1 MATAPE
7 LAGTTGRYFYKLKEI
22 RSNKGSYD
30 IYIARAL
37 WERSETL
44 TGFFYP

>member
-7 LAGTTGRYFYKLKEI
+7 LAGTTGAISYKLKNPLEQ
-22 RSNKGSYD
+22 GSYD

-37 WERSETL
+37 WGRSETL